1 VKEWIRF
8 ALALSAAVV
17 GIAVMWVAYRENVTL
32 VSQTAGMPAN
42 PPAPIASPA
51 PWPSPTT
58 TLSEREPTPLLVV
71 IWTPVPTPKATP
83 DVAATATAN
92 AIATARAPQVC
103 PADPT
108 TLPKGSICQYP
119 TAVPTALPTPPPMQG
134 CVKDG
139 PAGALCMAGNPVRVI
154 PTPTPY
160 GGYP

>member
-1 VKEWIRF
+1 
-8 ALALSAAVV
+8 
-17 GIAVMWVAYRENVTL
+17 
-32 VSQTAGMPAN
+32 
-42 PPAPIASPA
+42 
-51 PWPSPTT
+51 
-58 TLSEREPTPLLVV
+58 VV
-71 IWTPVPTPKATP
+71 IWTPVPAPKATP